1 MPAAS
6 PIGDVL
12 IAIAQIGVALAGF
25 SGLIAAI
32 RTTAPEGWHPRD
44 PWSLSWMLATSIG
57 ALLLALLPLWLGLF
71 PLETDSVYRISCAV
85 ACVYTGVLVVVRA
98 IAGRRLTRAGFPPR
112 VPYFQLTLTCLLTV
126 AAIATGIGV
135 FGVWGDAIVPVFA
148 GALFILLLASVLVL
162 AIFLILLARTFD
174 HTPHEKGSLDEK
186 RPDE

>member
-1 MPAAS
+1 MPAPLPAS

-71 PLETDSVYRISCAV
+71 PWTTDRVYRIACGAT
-85 ACVYTGVLVVVRA
+85 CVYTGVLVIVRA
-98 IAGRRLTRAGFPPR
+98 IAGRRLTRAGYPPR
-112 VPYFQLTLTCLLTV
+112 VPYFPLTLTCLLTL
-126 AAIATGIGV
+126 AAIAGGLGA
-135 FGVWGDAIVPVFA
+135 FGQLGGAIVPVFA
-148 GALFILLLASVLVL
+148 GCLFILLLASVLVL
-162 AIFLILLARTFD
+162 AIFLILLARSFD
-174 HTPHEKGSLDEK
+174 NAPRDE
-186 RPDE
+186 RPDK

>member
-112 VPYFQLTLTCLLTV
+112 VPYFPLTLTCLLTV

-174 HTPHEKGSLDEK
+174 HTPHEKASPDEK
-186 RPDE
+186 RPGQ

>member
-1 MPAAS
+1 MPAPMPAS

-57 ALLLALLPLWLGLF
+57 ALMLALLPLWLGLV
-71 PLETDSVYRISCAV
+71 PWTTEKVYRISCGA
-85 ACVYTGVLVVVRA
+85 ACVYCGVLVVVRS
-98 IAGRRLTRAGFPPR
+98 IAGRRLTRAGYPPR
-112 VPYFQLTLTCLLTV
+112 VPYFPMTLTCLLTL
-126 AAIATGIGV
+126 ASLATGLGAL
-135 FGVWGDAIVPVFA
+135 GACGDAIVPVFA

-162 AIFLILLARTFD
+162 AIFLILLAR
-174 HTPHEKGSLDEK
+174 HA
-186 RPDE
+186 RAR